1 MKFLNA
7 NTIHNILNGLLVLV
21 GALTGGMIAAGCV
34 QGAGGVLDCSHALIP
49 PADAG
54 YVVTAIGVLKFVM
67 NISRDGVA
75 GLVAP
80 QPPVQK

>member
-7 NTIHNILNGLLVLV
+7 NTIHNILNALLVLV
-21 GALTGGMIAAGCV
+21 GAATGGLLAAGCT
-34 QGAGGVLDCSHALIP
+34 QAATGAIDCTHSFVNP
-49 PADAG
+49 TYAG
-54 YVVTAIGVLKFVM
+54 YIMTAIGVLKFIM
-67 NISRDGVA
+67 NIARDGVT